1 MYMELAEVNSWIGI
15 SSICPRE
22 TGSVSSVSPVTET
35 FMNWVRFE
43 NQLCGT
49 LTLTLQSPEGE
60 EMSQVLNACIPEE
73 LVRVTLTPSLTRV
86 LNDPSLA

>member
-35 FMNWVRFE
+35 FMVRFE

-49 LTLTLQSPEGE
+49 LTLTLQIPEGE
-60 EMSQVLNACIPEE
+60 ETSQVLNAWIPEE

>member
-1 MYMELAEVNSWIGI
+1 MYRELAEVNSWIGM

-22 TGSVSSVSPVTET
+22 TGSCSTSSVSPVTET
-35 FMNWVRFE
+35 FMNWVQFE

-49 LTLTLQSPEGE
+49 LTLTQQIPEGE

-73 LVRVTLTPSLTRV
+73 PDSVTLTSSLT
-86 LNDPSLA
+86 

>member
-35 FMNWVRFE
+35 FMV
-43 NQLCGT
+43 
-49 LTLTLQSPEGE
+49 
-60 EMSQVLNACIPEE
+60 
-73 LVRVTLTPSLTRV
+73 
-86 LNDPSLA
+86 